1 MSSFFFFS
9 SRRRHTRCS
18 RDWSSDVCSSD
29 LPGVVLAGSG
39 LQALLAVWPH
49 ALPRTPEIAL
59 DAQVLA
65 FSLGLAVVTGV
76 AFGLLPAWR
85 ASAPGIEQSLREDAP
100 GATGG
105 RRRLQGTLVAGGGGP
120 APPPVL
126 GRA

>member
-1 MSSFFFFS
+1 MI
-9 SRRRHTRCS
+9 RRPPRSTLFPYTTLFRS
-18 RDWSSDVCSSD
+18 
-29 LPGVVLAGSG
+29 VVLAGSG

-105 RRRLQGTLVAGGGGP
+105 RRRLQGTLVAGGGAP
-120 APPPVL
+120 APPPLV
-126 GRA
+126 